1 VVFYLYTMA
10 KILITGGTGLVGTR
24 LTELLTEKKHEVRVL
39 SRNPKAVQE
48 FKWDISK
55 NCVDEKALVNID
67 FVIHLAGAG
76 IADKRWSEQR
86 KKVIIDSRVETA
98 NLLYRKI
105 KEHNVFLKGFIA
117 ASGSNYYGAKT
128 SDKVFEEKDRVGT
141 DFLGA
146 VCDKWE
152 AAANQFKELGIPV
165 TILRTGIVL
174 SKEGGALEKMKT
186 PVISPLGSGEQY
198 MSWIHI
204 DDLCMAYI
212 KAVEEDFSGVYNT
225 ISPEYHTSASFSKTL
240 AQVIRRPYLPFA
252 VPGFLLKLAFGELA
266 IILLEGS
273 RLSSKKIRDKG
284 FVFKYANLKEA
295 LKNL

>member
-1 VVFYLYTMA
+1 MA

-24 LTELLTEKKHEVRVL
+24 LTELLTERKHEVRIL
-39 SRNPKAVQE
+39 SRNPKGGHE

-55 NCVDEKALVNID
+55 NFIDEKALANID
-67 FVIHLAGAG
+67 FIIHLAGAG
-76 IADKRWSEQR
+76 IADKRWSNGR

-98 NLLYRKI
+98 NLLYRKV
-105 KEHNVFLKGFIA
+105 KEHNISLKGFIA
-117 ASGSNYYGAKT
+117 ASGSNYYGAQT
-128 SDKVFEEKDRVGT
+128 SDKIFEEKDQVGT

-146 VCDKWE
+146 VCQKWE
-152 AAANQFKELGIPV
+152 AAANQFKELKIPV

-174 SKEGGALEKMKT
+174 SKKGGALEKMKT
-186 PVISPLGSGEQY
+186 PVISPLGSGAQY

-212 KAVEEDFSGVYNT
+212 KAVEEDFNGVYNT
-225 ISPEYHTSASFSKTL
+225 ISPEYHTSTSFSKTL
-240 AQVIRRPYLPFA
+240 AKAIKRPYLSIA

-273 RLSSKKIRDKG
+273 RLSSKKIQEKG
-284 FVFKYANLKEA
+284 FVFKYSNLKEA
-295 LKNL
+295 LENF